1 MSRRLAYQI
10 GETLHLTALGVWAGA
25 LFGAGLTAAV
35 TFPTMRD
42 LEPTL
47 GAYPG
52 YTGDHWML
60 AAGQIAS
67 RVFLGTDIVQ
77 FVCAFLTIVG
87 FAIAVIA
94 GPKRRSWLQFF
105 RAAGT
110 GLAFLLVSYHLL
122 LLMPPMQNDLRAY
135 WDAAK
140 AGDTP
145 TAEVHRQA
153 FSDRHGDASRS
164 IGSTAV
170 VTLVTLGL
178 GLWSVSGRACEHKR
192 TADGMSS

>member
-1 MSRRLAYQI
+1 MA
-10 GETLHLTALGVWAGA
+10 ETIHLTALGVWCGA
-25 LFGAGLTAAV
+25 LLGAGLTAAV

-47 GAYPG
+47 GAYPAYG
-52 YTGDHWML
+52 GDHWML
-60 AAGQIAS
+60 AAGQVAS

-77 FVCAFLTIVG
+77 FVCAFLAIVG
-87 FAIAVIA
+87 FAVAVIA
-94 GPKRRSWLQFF
+94 GPRRKSWLQFF

-110 GLAFLLVSYHLL
+110 GVAFLLVSYHLL

-164 IGSTAV
+164 IGSTAF

-178 GLWSVSGRACEHKR
+178 GVWTVSGRGCAAR
-192 TADGMSS
+192 SSPDGPPP